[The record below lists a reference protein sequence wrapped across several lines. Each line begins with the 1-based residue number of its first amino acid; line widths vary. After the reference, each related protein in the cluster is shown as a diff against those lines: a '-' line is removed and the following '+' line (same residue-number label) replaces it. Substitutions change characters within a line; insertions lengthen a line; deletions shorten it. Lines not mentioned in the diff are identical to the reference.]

1 MRTDELTTRNAR
13 FSNRAPH
20 ALVAIFV
27 TILLTACS
35 GANVQMEGEIPT
47 PLVQPLPLRMG
58 IYFEPALLDFVYEEK
73 IENHG
78 DWRVEVGAMQPKLFL
93 QVGSAMFAEARQVNS
108 VTELGDLD
116 GILAPSIADFQIA
129 IPDQTRSDFYE
140 VWIKYLIRVY
150 DNKGTLIAEW
160 PLTAYGKSNKSD
172 YGFFEK
178 TNQPA
183 MHDATLRALRDA
195 GAFLALRFSAVPPIK
210 AWLETRAQAAT
221 ASSSSSGGGP

>member
-1 MRTDELTTRNAR
+1 MSRSLITSLATLL
-13 FSNRAPH
+13 
-20 ALVAIFV
+20 LV
-27 TILLTACS
+27 ACS

-58 IYFEPALLDFVYEEK
+58 LYFEPALLDYVYEEK

-78 DWRVEVGAMQPKLFL
+78 DWRVEVGRMQPKLFL
-93 QVGSAMFAEARQVNS
+93 QIGSAMFTAAEQVTSIAPAN
-108 VTELGDLD
+108 DNLD
-116 GILAPSIADFQIA
+116 GVLAPSIADFQIS
-129 IPDQTRSDFYE
+129 IPDQTRTDFYE

-172 YGFFEK
+172 YGFFEETDK
-178 TNQPA
+178 PA

-195 GAFLALRFSAVPPIK
+195 GAFLALRFSTVPPIK
-210 AWLETRAQAAT
+210 AWLDARAQSPSPA
-221 ASSSSSGGGP
+221 SSGGHS